1 MEVSS
6 IASPPYTCFA
16 VQSQN
21 RLIISQ
27 RAQRKKLIIP
37 TCCINGNGAISASKN
52 THSCAFDQ
60 HNIEYYT
67 SRGLYATLPVFGDN
81 TSLPIYGSKSAV
93 SITGRKKTRLMSCEA
108 HSTDK
113 ATCTTVEADSK
124 EKTRK
129 RRVVVTGLGVISSIG
144 HDPNAFYTNLLEGVS
159 GISEIEGFDC
169 SEFPSV
175 STEAVEALRVSYR
188 KINPFT
194 VPFATANMGSAILA
208 IDLGWTGP
216 NYSISTACATSNFCI
231 LNAAQHIISDDADMM
246 LCGGSDAG
254 VIPISIGGFISCRL
268 LSRQNDEPTKAS
280 RPWDTNRDGF
290 VMGEGAGVLLL
301 EELEH
306 AKKRGATIYAEL
318 LGGSFT
324 CNAFR
329 TDDSG
334 KEISLCM
341 ERALAQSGVAPEDV
355 NYINA
360 HAISSPAS
368 DIKEIRAI
376 NRCFGKNPNLR
387 VNSTKS
393 MIGHLLGAAGAVEAV
408 ATVKAI
414 QTGLVHPNINLDNP
428 DEGVYGNECGQ
439 DMNVLVG
446 KKKERLDIKVALSN
460 SLAFGGQNS
469 SLVFAPYYNSRGLYA
484 PLAVIGENIS
494 FPICGSKSNSFITR
508 RRKSRFM
515 NCEAHSADKAT
526 CATVE
531 ADSKKETRKRRVVV
545 TGLGVV
551 SSIGHDPNAF
561 YTNLL
566 EGVSGISEIEG
577 FDCSEFPSRIA
588 GQIKSFSTE
597 EEYVSPKISKRADKF
612 MLYMLTA
619 GKKALIDSGITSQKM
634 GELDKARCGVLIGSA
649 LGGISV
655 FTEANEALRS
665 SYRKINPFTVP
676 FTGTNMGPAILAID
690 LGWTG
695 PNYSISAAC
704 ATSNSCILNAAH
716 HITSGDADM
725 MLCGGSESAIVPISI
740 GGFIACKLLSR
751 QNDEPTKAS
760 RPWDTTR
767 DGFVMGEGAGVLL
780 LEELEHAKRRG
791 ATIYA
796 EFLGGSLTCDAL
808 RYDES
813 GREISLC
820 MENALAQ
827 SGVAPEDVN
836 YINAHAISS
845 PTSDME
851 EIRAINRCFGK
862 NPNLRVNSTKSM
874 IGHLLGAAGA
884 VEAVATVKAIQ
895 TGMVH
900 PNINLDNF
908 DEGTGMNAL
917 VGKKKER
924 LDIKVALSNSLAFG
938 GQNSSLVFAPYK

>member
-52 THSCAFDQ
+52 TLSCAFDQ

-81 TSLPIYGSKSAV
+81 TSFPIYGSKSTV

-108 HSTDK
+108 HSTGKKALLDSGITSQEMGELDK
-113 ATCTTVEADSK
+113 SRC
-124 EKTRK
+124 
-129 RRVVVTGLGVISSIG
+129 GVIIG
-144 HDPNAFYTNLLEGVS
+144 TALG
-159 GISEIEGFDC
+159 GMA
-169 SEFPSV
+169 V

-428 DEGVYGNECGQ
+428 DEGV

-469 SLVFAPYYNSRGLYA
+469 SLVFAPYY
-484 PLAVIGENIS
+484 
-494 FPICGSKSNSFITR
+494 K
-508 RRKSRFM
+508 
-515 NCEAHSADKAT
+515 
-526 CATVE
+526 
-531 ADSKKETRKRRVVV
+531 
-545 TGLGVV
+545 
-551 SSIGHDPNAF
+551 
-561 YTNLL
+561 
-566 EGVSGISEIEG
+566 
-577 FDCSEFPSRIA
+577 
-588 GQIKSFSTE
+588 
-597 EEYVSPKISKRADKF
+597 
-612 MLYMLTA
+612 
-619 GKKALIDSGITSQKM
+619 
-634 GELDKARCGVLIGSA
+634 
-649 LGGISV
+649 
-655 FTEANEALRS
+655 
-665 SYRKINPFTVP
+665 
-676 FTGTNMGPAILAID
+676 
-690 LGWTG
+690 
-695 PNYSISAAC
+695 
-704 ATSNSCILNAAH
+704 
-716 HITSGDADM
+716 
-725 MLCGGSESAIVPISI
+725 
-740 GGFIACKLLSR
+740 
-751 QNDEPTKAS
+751 
-760 RPWDTTR
+760 
-767 DGFVMGEGAGVLL
+767 
-780 LEELEHAKRRG
+780 
-791 ATIYA
+791 
-796 EFLGGSLTCDAL
+796 
-808 RYDES
+808 
-813 GREISLC
+813 
-820 MENALAQ
+820 
-827 SGVAPEDVN
+827 
-836 YINAHAISS
+836 
-845 PTSDME
+845 
-851 EIRAINRCFGK
+851 
-862 NPNLRVNSTKSM
+862 
-874 IGHLLGAAGA
+874 
-884 VEAVATVKAIQ
+884 
-895 TGMVH
+895 
-900 PNINLDNF
+900 
-908 DEGTGMNAL
+908 
-917 VGKKKER
+917 
-924 LDIKVALSNSLAFG
+924 
-938 GQNSSLVFAPYK
+938 

>member
-52 THSCAFDQ
+52 TLSCAFEQ

-81 TSLPIYGSKSAV
+81 TSFPIYGSKSTV

-108 HSTDK
+108 HSTGKKALLDSGITSQEMGELDK
-113 ATCTTVEADSK
+113 SRC
-124 EKTRK
+124 
-129 RRVVVTGLGVISSIG
+129 GVIIG
-144 HDPNAFYTNLLEGVS
+144 TALG
-159 GISEIEGFDC
+159 GMA
-169 SEFPSV
+169 V

-231 LNAAQHIISDDADMM
+231 LNAAQHIISDDA
-246 LCGGSDAG
+246 
-254 VIPISIGGFISCRL
+254 
-268 LSRQNDEPTKAS
+268 
-280 RPWDTNRDGF
+280 NRDGF

-428 DEGVYGNECGQ
+428 DEGV

-469 SLVFAPYYNSRGLYA
+469 SLVFAPYY
-484 PLAVIGENIS
+484 
-494 FPICGSKSNSFITR
+494 K
-508 RRKSRFM
+508 
-515 NCEAHSADKAT
+515 
-526 CATVE
+526 
-531 ADSKKETRKRRVVV
+531 
-545 TGLGVV
+545 
-551 SSIGHDPNAF
+551 
-561 YTNLL
+561 
-566 EGVSGISEIEG
+566 
-577 FDCSEFPSRIA
+577 
-588 GQIKSFSTE
+588 
-597 EEYVSPKISKRADKF
+597 
-612 MLYMLTA
+612 
-619 GKKALIDSGITSQKM
+619 
-634 GELDKARCGVLIGSA
+634 
-649 LGGISV
+649 
-655 FTEANEALRS
+655 
-665 SYRKINPFTVP
+665 
-676 FTGTNMGPAILAID
+676 
-690 LGWTG
+690 
-695 PNYSISAAC
+695 
-704 ATSNSCILNAAH
+704 
-716 HITSGDADM
+716 
-725 MLCGGSESAIVPISI
+725 
-740 GGFIACKLLSR
+740 
-751 QNDEPTKAS
+751 
-760 RPWDTTR
+760 
-767 DGFVMGEGAGVLL
+767 
-780 LEELEHAKRRG
+780 
-791 ATIYA
+791 
-796 EFLGGSLTCDAL
+796 
-808 RYDES
+808 
-813 GREISLC
+813 
-820 MENALAQ
+820 
-827 SGVAPEDVN
+827 
-836 YINAHAISS
+836 
-845 PTSDME
+845 
-851 EIRAINRCFGK
+851 
-862 NPNLRVNSTKSM
+862 
-874 IGHLLGAAGA
+874 
-884 VEAVATVKAIQ
+884 
-895 TGMVH
+895 
-900 PNINLDNF
+900 
-908 DEGTGMNAL
+908 
-917 VGKKKER
+917 
-924 LDIKVALSNSLAFG
+924 
-938 GQNSSLVFAPYK
+938 

>member
-52 THSCAFDQ
+52 TLSCAFDQ

-81 TSLPIYGSKSAV
+81 TSFPIYGSKSTV
-93 SITGRKKTRLMSCEA
+93 SITGKKKTRLMSCEA

-169 SEFPSV
+169 SEFPSRIAGEIKSFSTEEYVSPKISRRADKFMLYMLTAGKKALLDSGITSQEMGELDKSRCGVIIGTALGGMAV

-428 DEGVYGNECGQ
+428 DEGV

-469 SLVFAPYYNSRGLYA
+469 SLVFAPYY
-484 PLAVIGENIS
+484 
-494 FPICGSKSNSFITR
+494 K
-508 RRKSRFM
+508 
-515 NCEAHSADKAT
+515 
-526 CATVE
+526 
-531 ADSKKETRKRRVVV
+531 
-545 TGLGVV
+545 
-551 SSIGHDPNAF
+551 
-561 YTNLL
+561 
-566 EGVSGISEIEG
+566 
-577 FDCSEFPSRIA
+577 
-588 GQIKSFSTE
+588 
-597 EEYVSPKISKRADKF
+597 
-612 MLYMLTA
+612 
-619 GKKALIDSGITSQKM
+619 
-634 GELDKARCGVLIGSA
+634 
-649 LGGISV
+649 
-655 FTEANEALRS
+655 
-665 SYRKINPFTVP
+665 
-676 FTGTNMGPAILAID
+676 
-690 LGWTG
+690 
-695 PNYSISAAC
+695 
-704 ATSNSCILNAAH
+704 
-716 HITSGDADM
+716 
-725 MLCGGSESAIVPISI
+725 
-740 GGFIACKLLSR
+740 
-751 QNDEPTKAS
+751 
-760 RPWDTTR
+760 
-767 DGFVMGEGAGVLL
+767 
-780 LEELEHAKRRG
+780 
-791 ATIYA
+791 
-796 EFLGGSLTCDAL
+796 
-808 RYDES
+808 
-813 GREISLC
+813 
-820 MENALAQ
+820 
-827 SGVAPEDVN
+827 
-836 YINAHAISS
+836 
-845 PTSDME
+845 
-851 EIRAINRCFGK
+851 
-862 NPNLRVNSTKSM
+862 
-874 IGHLLGAAGA
+874 
-884 VEAVATVKAIQ
+884 
-895 TGMVH
+895 
-900 PNINLDNF
+900 
-908 DEGTGMNAL
+908 
-917 VGKKKER
+917 
-924 LDIKVALSNSLAFG
+924 
-938 GQNSSLVFAPYK
+938 